1 MARQARA
8 EATRH
13 KIIDAAV
20 DIFSEVGYAS
30 TGLGEIIERAEITK
44 GALYYHFDS
53 REALAAAIIEE
64 ATDRV
69 IGAFRDIA
77 QSSTP
82 ALENM
87 IHGSFV
93 VLGMIAQDKLARIG
107 RQLARALGQFSP
119 VGAHTYADW
128 TTVVDDQAVR
138 AAEEGDLRPELD
150 AHVVG
155 ETIIATLLG
164 IEQLSTAISAGADMI
179 SRLTHA
185 WELLLP
191 GIANDAALQ
200 YFQQFLA
207 REAMRYD
214 QPTLSGD

>member
-8 EATRH
+8 EVTRQR
-13 KIIDAAV
+13 IIDAAV
-20 DIFSEVGYAS
+20 DLFSEVGYAS

-44 GALYYHFDS
+44 GALFYHFDS
-53 REALAAAIIEE
+53 REALGTAIIEE
-64 ATDRV
+64 ATGRV
-69 IGAFRDIA
+69 IGAFADIA

-93 VLGMIAQDKLARIG
+93 VLGMIAHDKTARIG
-107 RQLARALGQFSP
+107 RQLARALGQFSAA
-119 VGAHTYADW
+119 GA
-128 TTVVDDQAVR
+128 
-138 AAEEGDLRPELD
+138 
-150 AHVVG
+150 

-164 IEQLSTAISAGADMI
+164 VEQLSAAISQGTDMI
-179 SRLTHA
+179 SRLTHS

-191 GIANDAALQ
+191 GIANEASLQ

-207 REAMRYD
+207 REAIRYQ
-214 QPTLSGD
+214 QPT

>member
-8 EATRH
+8 EVTRQ
-13 KIIDAAV
+13 KILDAAV
-20 DIFSEVGYAS
+20 DLFSEVGYAS

-53 REALAAAIIEE
+53 REALAAAIIED

-69 IGAFRDIA
+69 IGVFREIA
-77 QSSTP
+77 QSSSP
-82 ALENM
+82 AMENM

-93 VLGMIAQDKLARIG
+93 VLGMIADDKPARIG
-107 RQLARALGQFSP
+107 RQLARALGQFS
-119 VGAHTYADW
+119 VAGADTYVNW
-128 TTVVDDQAVR
+128 TTVMSAQSRR
-138 AAEEGDLRPELD
+138 ASAEGDLLPGLD
-150 AHVVG
+150 ADVVG

-164 IEQLSTAISAGADMI
+164 IEQLSTAISHGKDMI
-179 SRLTHA
+179 ARLTHS

-191 GIANDAALQ
+191 GIVNEASLQ

-214 QPTLSGD
+214 QTCLTFD